1 MNVITGEQEYTCDSC
16 GKVIDEPDNA
26 HVIIVKNVF
35 PDRFDFWARMVHVDC
50 DIEGIYN
57 EAEKQVMRLA
67 DTSNKGSIMVLAS
80 EAIRKRHFHIALSRT
95 SDIAAY
101 PIHFF

>member
-1 MNVITGEQEYTCDSC
+1 
-16 GKVIDEPDNA
+16 
-26 HVIIVKNVF
+26 VIIVKNVF
-35 PDRFDFWARMVHVDC
+35 PDRFDFWARMVHVDCDIDGVHVDC

-80 EAIRKRHFHIALSRT
+80 EAIRKRHFHIGLSRT